1 MDFAI
6 INPMDSSTD
15 RSGDDQ
21 INQNIC
27 SHELFE
33 IVTEELRRLATVI
46 FNDSS
51 DQQTLQP
58 TALVNEAWIKLSGK
72 LDGINDRHHFFA
84 LAAQVMRQVLADY
97 ARGQSRDKRGGD
109 RKRVTLGP
117 GSMGDAVSSFDMIE
131 FNDALEHLSSLNIRH
146 AKVAELR
153 LLGAMSVLEIA
164 DQLNIGEATVKRD
177 WQMAK
182 LWLIRELS

>member
-1 MDFAI
+1 
-6 INPMDSSTD
+6 MDSPTNYSD
-15 RSGDDQ
+15 GDQ
-21 INQNIC
+21 ARQTIY

-33 IVTEELRRLATVI
+33 TVTNELRRLATVI

-51 DQQTLQP
+51 GQQTLQP

-72 LDGINDRHHFFA
+72 LDGVNDRHHFFA

-97 ARGQSRDKRGGD
+97 ARGQSREKRGGG
-109 RKRVTLGP
+109 RKRLTLGP
-117 GSMGDAVSSFDMIE
+117 GSMADAVSSFEVIE
-131 FNDALEHLSSLNIRH
+131 FNDALEHLASLNGRH

-153 LLGAMSVLEIA
+153 LLGSMTVVEIA
-164 DQLNIGEATVKRD
+164 NLLGIGEATVKRD